1 MYREEGERGYKC
13 VFGGREGVLTGSFGG
28 SDRSGGHH
36 RVGIGVV
43 GTGGPRRVCQSEWPC
58 LGSFQCP
65 FHLQAGGSFLF
76 GYLWASHRDT
86 FP

>member
-1 MYREEGERGYKC
+1 MNL
-13 VFGGREGVLTGSFGG
+13 GREGVLTGSFGG

-43 GTGGPRRVCQSEWPC
+43 LVGRGGYVSQSGLAWDHFSVHFTWV
-58 LGSFQCP
+58 GHSFR
-65 FHLQAGGSFLF
+65 